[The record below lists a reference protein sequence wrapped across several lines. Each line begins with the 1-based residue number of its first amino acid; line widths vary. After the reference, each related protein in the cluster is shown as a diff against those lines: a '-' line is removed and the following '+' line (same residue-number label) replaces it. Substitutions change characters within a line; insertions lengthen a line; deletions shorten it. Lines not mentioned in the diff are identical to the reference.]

1 MRRYSGCAAF
11 LFFFLLIPLS
21 LIAQEASPFPS
32 TWGHR
37 RIRFSIS
44 GTVRDSET
52 SQGISGAQV
61 ELRNLNGAAIAIV
74 ETDGSGS
81 FLFNDVRSGDYYL
94 TAEGPGYGAAN
105 EHVQLR
111 DSPAFTVDLF
121 LHRVGN
127 GRGES
132 KEATI
137 SVRELSI
144 PHKAHDAMEKGLEL
158 LYQKSQYQQSLEQFQ
173 RAIQDY
179 PDYYEAY
186 AQVGVAYMYLKEPDK
201 AEQALRTSIEVSKE
215 KYLDAF
221 YLLALLY
228 SNSGRYA
235 EAEPLARKGTE
246 LDAQSWQCQ
255 YELARALYGLHRFA
269 EAESYAET
277 AVKLQP
283 RNAVMRLELAK
294 IHMQMHKY
302 PALLDDLNAYLE
314 IAPTGAQA
322 DQVRKARDKIQQ
334 SLANT
339 QAATPSAPRASKP

>member
-1 MRRYSGCAAF
+1 MRD
-11 LFFFLLIPLS
+11 
-21 LIAQEASPFPS
+21 
-32 TWGHR
+32 
-37 RIRFSIS
+37 RFSIS
-44 GTVRDSET
+44 GAVRDSA
-52 SQGISGAQV
+52 SLQGIAGARV
-61 ELRNLNGAAIAIV
+61 DLGILGGGTIATV
-74 ETDGSGS
+74 NTGDGGN
-81 FLFNDVRSGDYYL
+81 FLFTDISPGDYYL
-94 TAEGPGYGAAN
+94 AAQDLDY
-105 EHVQLR
+105 EAGSAYVHVE
-111 DSPAFTVDLF
+111 DGPAFGANLF
-121 LHRVGN
+121 LRRVGE
-127 GRGES
+127 GRRES
-132 KEATI
+132 KEAEV

-144 PHKAHDAMEKGLEL
+144 PRKAHDAMEKGLEL

-173 RAIQDY
+173 RAIRDY

-186 AQVGVAYMYLKEPDK
+186 AQIGVAYMSLKEPEK

-255 YELARALYGLHRFA
+255 YELARALYGLHRFV

-294 IHMQMHKY
+294 IHVQMHKF
-302 PALLDDLNAYLE
+302 PAVLDDLNAYLE
-314 IAPTGAQA
+314 IVPAGKQS
-322 DQVRKARDKIQQ
+322 DQVRQARDKLRPA
-334 SLANT
+334 LADT
-339 QAATPSAPRASKP
+339 PDAAPSELQTGKP